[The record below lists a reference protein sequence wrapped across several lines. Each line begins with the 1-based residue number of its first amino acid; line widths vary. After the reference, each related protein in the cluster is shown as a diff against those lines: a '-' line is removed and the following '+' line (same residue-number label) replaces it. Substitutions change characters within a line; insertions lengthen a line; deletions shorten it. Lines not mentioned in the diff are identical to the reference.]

1 MKYWIQFIIMLV
13 LAVSLPLE
21 GLAAITMPLCS
32 MSTMPMNE
40 TMAEGT
46 HVDEITVQSQ
56 ACDQNCQDCCVSQGS
71 HDSAKPTGQKCFICH
86 LSVIQLPVVT
96 SVSAAPVKATK
107 FPDMLHRNYQTFA
120 PSLFRPPKSLSA

>member
-1 MKYWIQFIIMLV
+1 VKYWIKFIIMLV

-32 MSTMPMNE
+32 MPTMPNE
-40 TMAEGT
+40 IMTGST
-46 HVDEITVQSQ
+46 QVNEITAQPQ
-56 ACDQNCQDCCVSQGS
+56 ACDQNCQVCVSQGS
-71 HDSAKPTGQKCFICH
+71 HDSAKPTSQKCFICH
-86 LSVIQLPVVT
+86 LSVMQVSVVP